1 MTVYNNLEN
10 FSVEKPVVSVGTFDG
25 VHIGHRHILQRTL
38 SWAKEVGG
46 EAVVVTLWPHPR
58 IVLNPEVQ
66 NLKLLNTP
74 EEKEMLLQQLG
85 IKHLVVLPFTAEF
98 ASLTSCQ
105 FIRQYL
111 LGAMNAHY
119 LVYGFDHRFGCD
131 REGDPAKIKG
141 CVSDSQLE
149 VEKLE
154 GLLMNH
160 KKISSTHIRQVL
172 LDGDIANANKMLG
185 YQYFLSG
192 KVIEGRRIGRSIGFP
207 TANIE
212 VKENYKLVPTDGVY
226 AVKVKIDD
234 KWLNGMLNI
243 GQNPTVSHSHAGRS
257 IEVNIFDYADTL
269 YNQQVSL
276 QFIARLRNEIKFDSI
291 DLLRQQ
297 LEKDKVEC
305 LKILRMHH

>member
-297 LEKDKVEC
+297 LEKDKAEC

>member
-105 FIRQYL
+105 FIRQYI

-297 LEKDKVEC
+297 LEKDKAEC

>member
-85 IKHLVVLPFTAEF
+85 IKHLVILPFTAEF

-105 FIRQYL
+105 FIRQYI

-172 LDGDIANANKMLG
+172 LDGDIVNANKMLG

-207 TANIE
+207 TANIS
-212 VKENYKLVPTDGVY
+212 VKENYKLIPTDGVY

-243 GQNPTVSHSHAGRS
+243 GQNPTVADSHAGRS

-276 QFIARLRNEIKFDSI
+276 QFVARLRNEIKFDSI

-297 LEKDKVEC
+297 LEKDKAEC
-305 LKILRMHH
+305 LKILRMHL